1 MRPTLRSIPSRAPGE
16 LPLGAV
22 NNTNRIL
29 TFLRVSLHVLV
40 AVLLTVGLFSA
51 RHSIAALCCGAL
63 FAAVYLAGTV
73 YHNEGKPY
81 SRLAALVWL
90 GVIVVLWVALTLA
103 SPAFVWLEFPL
114 VILLSY
120 LLPTVPGLLL
130 SAAALG
136 YTLTVT
142 APLNG
147 PGGIVGPTI
156 GTAMALLIYHSYRA
170 LRREAEHYKQLAYDL
185 QTAQM
190 ELATAQH
197 EAGVTAER
205 ARLSREVHDTIA
217 QGLSSIVLLGRALDK
232 ELDKQLDTTHPARTT
247 LNTIRDTAADS
258 LTEARR
264 IVAGDAGPVE
274 PFTDRIERLARAA
287 EERQRALGAQLKVRL
302 NIVDL
307 PEPAARVA
315 ERVVREGLSN
325 IVRHAHA
332 TQAVVTVN
340 KLADTATVDVFDNGR
355 GISGKEGYGLR
366 GLRARL
372 AEAGG
377 ELTVEGNVLA
387 ATIPV
392 KER

>member
-1 MRPTLRSIPSRAPGE
+1 MH
-16 LPLGAV
+16 
-22 NNTNRIL
+22 NTNRIL

-40 AVLLTVGLFSA
+40 AVLLTVGLISA

-90 GVIVVLWVALTLA
+90 SVIVVLWVALTLA

-205 ARLSREVHDTIA
+205 ALVPRGARHHCPGV
-217 QGLSSIVLLGRALDK
+217 
-232 ELDKQLDTTHPARTT
+232 ELHRPARPGPGQG
-247 LNTIRDTAADS
+247 
-258 LTEARR
+258 
-264 IVAGDAGPVE
+264 AG
-274 PFTDRIERLARAA
+274 
-287 EERQRALGAQLKVRL
+287 
-302 NIVDL
+302 
-307 PEPAARVA
+307 
-315 ERVVREGLSN
+315 
-325 IVRHAHA
+325 
-332 TQAVVTVN
+332 
-340 KLADTATVDVFDNGR
+340 
-355 GISGKEGYGLR
+355 
-366 GLRARL
+366 
-372 AEAGG
+372 
-377 ELTVEGNVLA
+377 
-387 ATIPV
+387 
-392 KER
+392 

>member
-1 MRPTLRSIPSRAPGE
+1 M
-16 LPLGAV
+16 
-22 NNTNRIL
+22 
-29 TFLRVSLHVLV
+29 
-40 AVLLTVGLFSA
+40 
-51 RHSIAALCCGAL
+51 
-63 FAAVYLAGTV
+63 
-73 YHNEGKPY
+73 
-81 SRLAALVWL
+81 
-90 GVIVVLWVALTLA
+90 
-103 SPAFVWLEFPL
+103 
-114 VILLSY
+114 
-120 LLPTVPGLLL
+120 
-130 SAAALG
+130 
-136 YTLTVT
+136 
-142 APLNG
+142 
-147 PGGIVGPTI
+147 
-156 GTAMALLIYHSYRA
+156 
-170 LRREAEHYKQLAYDL
+170 
-185 QTAQM
+185 
-190 ELATAQH
+190 
-197 EAGVTAER
+197 
-205 ARLSREVHDTIA
+205 
-217 QGLSSIVLLGRALDK
+217 SSIVLLGRALDK

-258 LTEARR
+258 LAEARR

-287 EERQRALGAQLKVRL
+287 EERQRALGSQLKVRL

-307 PEPAARVA
+307 PEPAAGVA

-332 TQAVVTVN
+332 TQAVVTVD